1 MDGSIE
7 MSAEQRK
14 VLLAAYRCGTDA
26 RSARRAHIVL
36 LVAEGWSYREVRA
49 ITFASFDLIRDCVGS
64 FQQGGSAAVVK
75 ENQERTAAVPRWLL
89 IVQRWLQ
96 TRTPQDFGYF
106 RSRWSCAALAE
117 TLAWETGI
125 RLSGE
130 TIRRGLG
137 RLGWVW
143 RRPRPVVGPTDA
155 QYDEKI
161 QAIRDLLSTL
171 PENETALF
179 QDEVDVN
186 LNPKIG
192 CCWMRRGQQA
202 EVLTPGNNEKRHV
215 AGSLHWRTGT
225 LLVSQPAQRRNT
237 ELFLQHLDDLRQ
249 RLRSYTKIHV
259 ICDNASFHQSRAVKA
274 YLARWH
280 DRIKIHFLPKYAPEA
295 NPVERVWWHFHETI
309 TRNHR
314 CQSLQELLDQSYD
327 WFEQAGGHYFE
338 MRKIFSLAA

>member
-14 VLLAAYRCGTDA
+14 VLLAAYRYGKDA
-26 RSARRAHIVL
+26 RAARRAHIVL
-36 LVAEGWSYREVRA
+36 LVADGRAYREVRD
-49 ITFASFDLIRDCVGS
+49 ITFASFDLIRDCVRAFHERGS
-64 FQQGGSAAVVK
+64 DAVLK
-75 ENQERTAAVPRWLL
+75 EHDEQPAVPRWLL
-89 IVQRWLQ
+89 MVQRWLQ

-106 RSRWSCAALAE
+106 RSRWSSAALAE

-130 TIRRGLG
+130 TIRRGLA

-143 RRPRPVVGPTDA
+143 RRPRPVVGPTDSH
-155 QYDEKI
+155 YDEKI
-161 QAIRDLLSTL
+161 QAIRDLLCSL
-171 PENETALF
+171 PDNQTALF

-192 CCWMRRGQQA
+192 SCWMRRGQQA

-225 LLVSQPAQRRNT
+225 LLVSQPAKRRNT
-237 ELFLQHLDDLRQ
+237 ELFLQHLDDLR
-249 RLRSYTKIHV
+249 RSLRGYTKIHV
-259 ICDNASFHQSRAVKA
+259 ICDNAAFHQSRAVKA
-274 YLARWH
+274 YLARWR
-280 DRIKIHFLPKYAPEA
+280 DRIEIHFLPKYAPEA

-314 CQSLQELLDQSYD
+314 CRNLQELLDLSYD
-327 WFEQAGGHYFE
+327 WFQHARGHYFE